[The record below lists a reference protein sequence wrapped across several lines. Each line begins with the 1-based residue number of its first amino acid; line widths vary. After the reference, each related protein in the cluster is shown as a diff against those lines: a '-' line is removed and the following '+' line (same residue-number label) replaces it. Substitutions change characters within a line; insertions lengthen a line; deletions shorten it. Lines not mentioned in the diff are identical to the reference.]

1 MCFNSG
7 PFLFILCR
15 SVFHVDTKSGSVYY
29 RHSLSLRLQLSG
41 KQSMRRPQMSD
52 GYHRAICS
60 FPSGGNIIQNKTPE
74 GVNVGCIGT
83 HSHFGPLTRG
93 Q

>member
-1 MCFNSG
+1 MNN
-7 PFLFILCR
+7 LFQFWAV
-15 SVFHVDTKSGSVYY
+15 SVHTMPKY

-41 KQSMRRPQMSD
+41 KQSMRRSQMSD
-52 GYHRAICS
+52 EYHCAICS
-60 FPSGGNIIQNKTPE
+60 FSSGGNIIQNKTLG